1 MKRLQRL
8 SLFLTLLP
16 LTSSLT
22 SAQGLVYELG
32 LEATNGDDL
41 GRSVADAGDVDLD
54 GIPDLIVGA
63 PFDDAAGTDSGS
75 AFVYSGRTGAL
86 LWTRTGASTGDAF
99 GWTVDGVG
107 DIDGDGASDV
117 IVGAPLFD
125 GSGLVNIGRVY
136 LLSGIDG
143 TEIAGHSLFQEGGQ
157 FGTVVRGLGDI
168 DWDGIGDYAVGSPYI
183 DYAPIIYDCGR
194 FDVYSGSTQTRI
206 FYKNTNDPGAKL
218 GYSLGVIR
226 PTSNPAT
233 SRILVGAPGADGM
246 GTDLGNVQIY
256 DGYGNL
262 LGVLWGPSNQSW
274 FGATVAGIGDAT
286 GDGVYDFVIGAPFAV
301 GLTDAVAFD
310 VVP

>member
-194 FDVYSGSTQTRI
+194 FDVYSGSTRRASSTRTRTI
-206 FYKNTNDPGAKL
+206 
-218 GYSLGVIR
+218 
-226 PTSNPAT
+226 PAP
-233 SRILVGAPGADGM
+233 SW
-246 GTDLGNVQIY
+246 GTPWV
-256 DGYGNL
+256 
-262 LGVLWGPSNQSW
+262 
-274 FGATVAGIGDAT
+274 
-286 GDGVYDFVIGAPFAV
+286 
-301 GLTDAVAFD
+301 
-310 VVP
+310 